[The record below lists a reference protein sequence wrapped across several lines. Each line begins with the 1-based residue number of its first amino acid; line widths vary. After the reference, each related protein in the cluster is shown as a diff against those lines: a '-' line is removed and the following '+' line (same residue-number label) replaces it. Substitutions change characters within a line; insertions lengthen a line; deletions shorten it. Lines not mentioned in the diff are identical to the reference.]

1 LESRE
6 QDQPIAIGQKS
17 DLIVK
22 LNNLIDDGG
31 LDLITV
37 RLEDGESGSS
47 IGVQQNN
54 SGTQQN
60 NSDYSYQQVPILIEI
75 DGTYSEIVNLV
86 NQIEEL
92 KYLIKVN
99 NLNLNTNN
107 QEDLAPDSETNIKAQ
122 LKLVAF
128 ATDDRKGR

>member
-31 LDLITV
+31 LDLVTL
-37 RLEDGESGSS
+37 RLEKDGSS
-47 IGVQQNN
+47 IKTSQND
-54 SGTQQN
+54 
-60 NSDYSYQQVPILIEI
+60 SDYSYKQVPILIEI

-92 KYLIKVN
+92 KYLIRVN

-122 LKLVAF
+122 LNLVVF